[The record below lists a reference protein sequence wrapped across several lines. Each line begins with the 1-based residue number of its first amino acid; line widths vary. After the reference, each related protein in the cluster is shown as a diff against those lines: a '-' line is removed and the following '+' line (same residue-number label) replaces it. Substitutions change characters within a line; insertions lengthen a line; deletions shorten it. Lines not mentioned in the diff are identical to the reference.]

1 MGTQA
6 GMSLFGQ
13 SILGSA
19 SRASMKSFQSQ
30 VMSSQMSG
38 MSVASDV
45 SDKRSNTSV
54 NQQETHK
61 TAKTKKNVEELT
73 PQDLEKNI
81 TIILD
86 ETETHTSFKLF
97 GDLAQE
103 GNLINTDF
111 RVKYKILQKPRI
123 SNKSKKRM
131 INT

>member
-1 MGTQA
+1 
-6 GMSLFGQ
+6 MSLFGQ

-38 MSVASDV
+38 MSVASDM

-54 NQQETHK
+54 NQPEAQKSTK
-61 TAKTKKNVEELT
+61 AKKNVEELT

-103 GNLINTDF
+103 GRFLSRPQPNLTPSSPQSLPCLTLI
-111 RVKYKILQKPRI
+111 Q
-123 SNKSKKRM
+123 SN
-131 INT
+131 IIFF

>member
-38 MSVASDV
+38 MSVASDM

-54 NQQETHK
+54 NQPETQK
-61 TAKTKKNVEELT
+61 STKAKKNVEELT

-103 GNLINTDF
+103 GEFVTQTSPHIHPSLTPI
-111 RVKYKILQKPRI
+111 Q
-123 SNKSKKRM
+123 SNIKF
-131 INT
+131 

>member
-38 MSVASDV
+38 MSVASDM

-54 NQQETHK
+54 NQPEAQKSTK
-61 TAKTKKNVEELT
+61 AKKNVEELT

-103 GNLINTDF
+103 GRFSPKLHPSLILVSHKSNLI
-111 RVKYKILQKPRI
+111 
-123 SNKSKKRM
+123 
-131 INT
+131 